1 MTATNPVPD
10 LQVETHLAH
19 GGFVLLLAMTT
30 LFGLAFSTYFLLPKY
45 LAVELGADPIAIGG
59 VSTIFWLAAVAAVPF
74 AGSRVDRHGRRLYAG
89 IGALLL
95 AGASAG
101 FVWVQ
106 DIGPL
111 IWSLRVIQGLG
122 FTLFYVSAATL
133 VADLS
138 PPARLGQALGIFGAV
153 MIFTNAAGPAFAE
166 WASVK
171 TSWPTVF
178 ALTAVSALLA
188 ALGSRFVPE
197 PSRQHRA
204 GPDTTLLRV
213 LRLPGMAP
221 VMIASAMTG
230 WIFGTLFTFYQPWAL
245 LQGIT
250 RVSDYLVAYA
260 AAAVAVR
267 VLAGGLAD
275 RLGRLLVV
283 RMMALLYLL
292 APISVIALDT
302 IGLAVAGALLGV
314 AQGIYYPAL
323 NAIAIERASA
333 AERGKVMAAYNG
345 AFNLGMSAA
354 GLALGH
360 LVAASG
366 YLPIFWL
373 AVLAS
378 VGTFVILART
388 REH

>member
-1 MTATNPVPD
+1 MTATNPVPN
-10 LQVETHLAH
+10 LAAETHLVQR
-19 GGFVLLLAMTT
+19 GFVLLLVVTT

-74 AGSRVDRHGRRLYAG
+74 AGSRVDRHGRKLYAG
-89 IGALLL
+89 IGGLLL
-95 AGASAG
+95 AGSSAG

-111 IWSLRVIQGLG
+111 IWSLRVVQGLG

-133 VADLS
+133 VADLA

-166 WASVK
+166 WASVQ

-197 PSRQHRA
+197 PPRQRGA
-204 GPDTTLLRV
+204 GPHTTLLQV

-221 VMIASAMTG
+221 IMIAAALTG

-260 AAAVAVR
+260 GAAVAVR

-283 RMMALLYLL
+283 RMMALLYIL
-292 APISVIALDT
+292 APLAVIALDT
-302 IGLAVAGALLGV
+302 IGLVLAGALLGV

-354 GLALGH
+354 GLTLGY

-378 VGTFVILART
+378 AATFAVLAGTKSR
-388 REH
+388 

>member
-1 MTATNPVPD
+1 
-10 LQVETHLAH
+10 
-19 GGFVLLLAMTT
+19 
-30 LFGLAFSTYFLLPKY
+30 
-45 LAVELGADPIAIGG
+45 
-59 VSTIFWLAAVAAVPF
+59 
-74 AGSRVDRHGRRLYAG
+74 LYAG
-89 IGALLL
+89 IGGLLL
-95 AGASAG
+95 AGSSAG

-133 VADLS
+133 VADLA

-166 WASVK
+166 WASVQ

-197 PSRQHRA
+197 PSRQRGA
-204 GPDTTLLRV
+204 GPDTTLLQV

-221 VMIASAMTG
+221 IMIASAMTG
-230 WIFGTLFTFYQPWAL
+230 WMFGTLFTFYQPWAL

-260 AAAVAVR
+260 GAAVAVR
-267 VLAGGLAD
+267 ILAGSLAD

-283 RMMALLYLL
+283 RMMALLYIL
-292 APISVIALDT
+292 APLAVIALDT
-302 IGLAVAGALLGV
+302 VGLVLAGALLGV

-354 GLALGH
+354 GLSLGY

-373 AVLAS
+373 AVLTSAATFA
-378 VGTFVILART
+378 VLAGTRSQ
-388 REH
+388 